1 MKRDTLYTATK
12 WNQAALGGLLDSTE
26 KETEDYGFFSSS
38 EPSQEKKRPD
48 NKLHTVNKYN
58 KKKFIPADVDK
69 INQNIFDG
77 ENTSYIQNAKSAYTG
92 GDYSTGSVASTTGV
106 SGGSSFGSAFKSA
119 VGNTFSGAGIGNALG
134 SALTGGIGGISGGI
148 ASAVGGTIGNL
159 ISNGYSSTA
168 GDIMNTVGDVV
179 GAIPGIGTI
188 AGAGLKI
195 LSGGVNALFGTKVD
209 QAKLQAA
216 NKGTLAYNSFTSNA
230 GTFDDIKMAQAQEG
244 VQDAYSGGAFRKG
257 WAEERNKRLHDQRI
271 DARQFASRAVA
282 NNISNLT
289 ADQLNDALANFSAFG
304 GKIARRKALK
314 KKIR

>member
-1 MKRDTLYTATK
+1 M
-12 WNQAALGGLLDSTE
+12 
-26 KETEDYGFFSSS
+26 
-38 EPSQEKKRPD
+38 
-48 NKLHTVNKYN
+48 
-58 KKKFIPADVDK
+58 
-69 INQNIFDG
+69 
-77 ENTSYIQNAKSAYTG
+77 SAP
-92 GDYSTGSVASTTGV
+92 
-106 SGGSSFGSAFKSA
+106 SGGSG
-119 VGNTFSGAGIGNALG
+119 GIGNVLKSVVGGA
-134 SALTGGIGGISGGI
+134 TGGFTSISSGI